1 MTEEW
6 MPKNKEELMT
16 AIEREWS
23 LLQSAIAHLSEE
35 QMTTLDEGGWSPKDN
50 LAHLTEWMKVLI
62 GYHIDHRPSHEVLGL
77 SPQDVDSWDFNVIN
91 PLLFEKNCRRSAHDV
106 LEEMRVMY
114 DHVVERLTAMSYEDL
129 MLPRHDADP
138 QKRPLVLWVLG
149 NTVEHFAEHRETIEK
164 NL

>member
-6 MPKNKEELMT
+6 IPKNKEELMS

-23 LLQSAIAHLSEE
+23 LLQTAIADLSEE
-35 QMTTLDEGGWSPKDN
+35 QMTTPDEGGWTPKDN

-62 GYHIDHRPSHEVLGL
+62 GYHIDRRPSHEVLGL
-77 SPQDVDSWDFNVIN
+77 SPQDADAWDIDVIN
-91 PLLFEKNCRRSAHDV
+91 PLLFEKNRRRSSHDV

-114 DHVVERLTAMSYEDL
+114 DHAAERLNAMSYEDL
-129 MLPRHDADP
+129 MQPRHDADP
-138 QKRPLVLWVLG
+138 QKRPLVLWVIG
-149 NTVEHFAEHRETIEK
+149 NTVGHFAEHREAIEK